1 MNRTNRT
8 NPSRVRAF
16 WQGLAPVP
24 SPHFSLFPSGR
35 LLPALCALVLAC
47 NCLPLR
53 TAAAAQPSRFLL
65 IFETSPVLKK
75 NLPKVRDAIDTLF
88 ASNLQNEMKTD
99 DDLAVWTVDEK
110 LHTDTY
116 ALASWAPDDASS
128 NAERLDDF
136 LGHQHFSRRASLDP
150 IQPLLNRVARS
161 SDHLTV
167 LIFCDSQSRLSGT
180 PYDGGVNE
188 IITNATARLKGSQ
201 TTFIVVLR
209 IYHGQ
214 YLGCSVNRSGL
225 LNIPPFPQPP
235 KPAPAPM
242 VNPVLAPA
250 SVAAPTP
257 APAPVITGPVVTPV
271 PALIIVGTN
280 AGTNVSMLAQA
291 PPAVAVAVPAAKP
304 LATNPGVA
312 VPPVLPTPAPTL
324 TSGAATNSPPVSA
337 RPFPVAPPPALRTT
351 SAPESGVVS
360 AMPTSAPA
368 VSPPEVPASN
378 AMPVKGETAPPDAG
392 YLVPLVL
399 AGVALLAAI
408 GLVVGVVVRARRPHG
423 SLISSSMHD
432 DSRQPPRK

>member
-1 MNRTNRT
+1 
-8 NPSRVRAF
+8 
-16 WQGLAPVP
+16 VP
-24 SPHFSLFPSGR
+24 APHFPLFPSGR
-35 LLPALCALVLAC
+35 LLPALCALVLVFS
-47 NCLPLR
+47 CLPLR
-53 TAAAAQPSRFLL
+53 TAAAAQPGRFLL

-75 NLPKVRDAIDTLF
+75 DLPKVRDALDILF
-88 ASNLQNEMKTD
+88 ANNLQNEMKTD

-116 ALASWAPDDASS
+116 ALESWAPDEASS
-128 NAERLDDF
+128 SAERLDDF
-136 LGHQHFSRRASLDP
+136 LVHQHFSRRASLAP

-180 PYDGGVNE
+180 PYDSGVNE

-209 IYHGQ
+209 IYQGQ

-225 LNIPPFPQPP
+225 LNIPPFPRPP
-235 KPAPAPM
+235 KPALAPPANPVPPSAPVTAPSPAPP
-242 VNPVLAPA
+242 PVLA
-250 SVAAPTP
+250 
-257 APAPVITGPVVTPV
+257 GPVVTPV

-291 PPAVAVAVPAAKP
+291 PPAVAVPAPKP
-304 LATNPGVA
+304 LATNPVVA
-312 VPPVLPTPAPTL
+312 VPPALPAPAPTL
-324 TSGAATNSPPVSA
+324 TSGAATNSPPVAA
-337 RPFPVAPPPALRTT
+337 RPAPVAPPPALPTT
-351 SAPESGVVS
+351 SAPEPAVVS
-360 AMPTSAPA
+360 TMPTSAPA
-368 VSPPEVPASN
+368 AVPREIPASN
-378 AMPVKGETAPPDAG
+378 AAPVKGQTAPPDVG

-408 GLVVGVVVRARRPHG
+408 GLVVGLVVRARRPRG
-423 SLISSSMHD
+423 SLISSSMQD